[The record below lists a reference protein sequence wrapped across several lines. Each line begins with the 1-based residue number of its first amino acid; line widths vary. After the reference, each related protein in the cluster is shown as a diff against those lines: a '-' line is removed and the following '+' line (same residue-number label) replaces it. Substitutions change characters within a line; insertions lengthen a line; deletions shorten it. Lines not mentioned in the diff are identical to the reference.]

1 MSSRASVA
9 APLLGVLIGLT
20 ALLLTV
26 SAARCRGAPHGG
38 ASAGRSHTDAAKVA
52 QRLDVARL
60 RELELTYRVPRQV
73 RQACAEARRL
83 ASVRVVCPRLVPDV
97 PLTKIAGLW
106 GSIVIDAEPRFYMLS
121 FNNGGLPGGKRH
133 WLTGG
138 GLARVVDKW
147 VLTDFANEVKGEPKL
162 VRRLNVRGRRVLVY
176 RFPPFPAGGPNSGH
190 WAAFVRSDDE
200 VVFASLHGKRYLDA
214 AVEMALDLAQQAER
228 RGSE

>member
-1 MSSRASVA
+1 MSPRARIVA
-9 APLLGVLIGLT
+9 ALSGVLIGLI
-20 ALLLTV
+20 ALLVTM
-26 SAARCRGAPHGG
+26 SAARCRGAAHSGG
-38 ASAGRSHTDAAKVA
+38 SAERSQTEAAKVA
-52 QRLDVARL
+52 QRLDAARL
-60 RELELTYRVPRQV
+60 RELELTYEVPRQV

-97 PLTKIAGLW
+97 PLTNIAGLW
-106 GSIVIDAEPRFYMLS
+106 GSIVLDAEPRFYMLS

-138 GLARVVDKW
+138 GLARVIDKW
-147 VLTDFANEVKGEPKL
+147 VLTDFANEVKGDPKL
-162 VRRLNVRGRRVLVY
+162 VRTLNVRGRRVLVY
-176 RFPPFPAGGPNSGH
+176 RFPPFPAGGPNGGH

-228 RGSE
+228 LRP